1 MGMEVTDIC
10 LDKEPDCAI
19 VYSSDVSHDSNLET
33 STCHPD
39 VSESYELINGD
50 PEPQVLVESAEVREY
65 EVKECTAENSVKV
78 SEFCQVE
85 IHEEENF
92 PRSNS
97 ETRDEK
103 MNFEA
108 PTTNNNDKKSQSSL
122 KPAYKPGVGNTRTNC
137 TIPLPFALATEKRAS
152 CGARSV
158 GNEPDVGTALNK
170 SSNTNSSQHQI
181 IAKPNQLVS
190 PLVPRKPF
198 QLDNKKLPDEDDS
211 YSVASSYP
219 LICLNHLNM
228 LFFSTLKVTAAS
240 VRTTKSRANAPV
252 LRCNERAEKRREF
265 YSKLEEKHQ
274 ALEAEKNQWEAR
286 TREEREAAIKQLRKG
301 LLFKANPMPSF
312 YHEGPPPK
320 AELKKPPPTRAKSPK
335 LGRRKSC
342 GDAVS
347 LPQRQMGDW
356 GRGTRQSLG
365 NYKDSSNTTTTT
377 NRKDRICLR
386 KVNAASKDEP
396 KRVRETNQS
405 TSTKINR
412 QGNVNLAV
420 LS

>member
-10 LDKEPDCAI
+10 LDKEPNCAI
-19 VYSSDVSHDSNLET
+19 VYSSDVSHGSNLET
-33 STCHPD
+33 STCRPD
-39 VSESYELINGD
+39 VLESYELING
-50 PEPQVLVESAEVREY
+50 EY

-78 SEFCQVE
+78 SEFYQVE

-92 PRSNS
+92 PGSNS

-108 PTTNNNDKKSQSSL
+108 PTTYNNDKKSQSSL
-122 KPAYKPGVGNTRTNC
+122 KPAYKLGVGNTRTNC
-137 TIPLPFALATEKRAS
+137 TIPLSFALATEKHAS

-181 IAKPNQLVS
+181 ITKPNQ
-190 PLVPRKPF
+190 
-198 QLDNKKLPDEDDS
+198 
-211 YSVASSYP
+211 
-219 LICLNHLNM
+219 
-228 LFFSTLKVTAAS
+228 
-240 VRTTKSRANAPV
+240 
-252 LRCNERAEKRREF
+252 
-265 YSKLEEKHQ
+265 
-274 ALEAEKNQWEAR
+274 
-286 TREEREAAIKQLRKG
+286 EEREAAIKQLRKG
-301 LLFKANPMPSF
+301 LLFKANPMPSL

-320 AELKKPPPTRAKSPK
+320 AELK
-335 LGRRKSC
+335 
-342 GDAVS
+342 
-347 LPQRQMGDW
+347 
-356 GRGTRQSLG
+356 
-365 NYKDSSNTTTTT
+365 
-377 NRKDRICLR
+377 

-412 QGNVNLAV
+412 HGNVNLAV